1 MAQESK
7 KLYGI
12 PVLKSFVKSKQ
23 IHRFINKSGKLQF
36 KNYHKIKKFVHENE
50 DLGFSAGEL
59 YALNLLNQLYLDII
73 EYYEENNFSDCFDE
87 LKNQIKNSI
96 SKKDLEFLENELFK
110 RYNLKKGR
118 IENSSQ
124 LFSELILIWLDNN
137 NESLHKYSKI
147 FDYTEIN
154 SEHHFEKLM
163 DEVDIFFSE
172 HKEVKK
178 GLNLLQFL
186 NLPARLFPDSLQ
198 KQLEFIKD
206 NWSEYLGDISEKLL
220 RSEDYLKEE
229 EKRFSPAGVNE
240 LEVPVFREEEPE
252 RFTRDEDWMPNLVL
266 IAKNIHVWLEQ
277 LSRKYERWIRY
288 FDDIP
293 DEELKLLAKRGFTGI
308 WFIGLWERS
317 PISRKIKHLTGN
329 VGAEASAYSV
339 INYQPAAELG
349 GWESLHKLKSR
360 AKNYGIRLG
369 VDMVPNHTGLD
380 SDWIVEHPDWFLS
393 VNEPPFPGYSFNGPN
408 LSDREEIEVYLE
420 DHYYDSSDAA
430 VVFKLYHR
438 LRDKVYYIYHGND
451 GTGLPWNDTAQLDYL
466 NPEVREAV
474 KNMILEIAHNFSII
488 RFDAAMTLA
497 KRHIRRLWYPQP
509 GEGGD
514 IPSRS
519 NFGMSRKKF
528 NKIMPN
534 EFWREVVDKVESE
547 APDTLLLAE
556 AFWMMEGYFV
566 RTLGMHRVYNSAFM
580 NMLENEKNRNFKQL
594 IFDVLQFNPGIL
606 KRFVNFMSNPDEET
620 AIDQFGADDKYFGTC
635 VLMSTLPGLPMFAHG
650 QVEGLSE
657 KYGMDFLKPRLAE
670 KENQYLIHRHEKEI
684 SPLLRK
690 RYQFSG
696 VEKFFIFNF
705 KTESGTVNDDV
716 ISYANN
722 SAGEKS
728 LVVFNNKFSDTDGFL
743 KLGINYNR
751 RKDDKSFFQDKFS
764 ISEILE
770 LNNENTAWIT
780 FIDKTTGNEYLR
792 SVSELNNVGLRLELQ
807 AFQYHVFIDFK
818 QISDGESR
826 IWKKLF
832 DHFGYGGV
840 DSWDKEYRKIQ
851 LGPILEPGKAIIN
864 KGVLKTLYRIR
875 QDETTT
881 AEFVDEFKFRLHEL
895 DEAIIEFAEMP
906 KPIKI
911 APHVK
916 KSFSEFFK
924 IPKFSFESEKK
935 DYLLFIWI
943 FISSINRLSQKIQGL
958 NDFYE
963 KYGINFLIEDFLQKE
978 FSRYASKLQ
987 NMIDF
992 FLHNLE
998 ISEHKYKN
1006 FTEFFKELLQK
1017 NSVSDL
1023 INVHTWKETYWFD
1036 KDLMEYLFNLSW
1048 YFYYKNYR
1056 TRFTEKLEKN
1066 IAQNFSLIED
1076 SEYKYDKLINLL
1088 PGKTN
1093 GKKQKK

>member
-12 PVLKSFVKSKQ
+12 PVLNSFVKSKQ
-23 IHRFINKSGKLQF
+23 LQPFINKSGKLQF
-36 KNYHKIKKFVHENE
+36 NNYHKITKFVHENE
-50 DLGFSAGEL
+50 DLEFSAGEL
-59 YALNLLNQLYLDII
+59 YALNLLNKLYLDII
-73 EYYEENNFSDCFDE
+73 EYYQENIYSDCFAE
-87 LKNQIKNSI
+87 LENQIEKSI
-96 SKKDLEFLENELFK
+96 SKKNLRFLKKELFK
-110 RYNLKKGR
+110 KYNLKKGR
-118 IENSSQ
+118 IKNSSQ

-154 SEHHFEKLM
+154 SEQHFEKLM
-163 DEVDIFFSE
+163 DDVDIFFSE

-178 GLNLLQFL
+178 GFNLLQFL

-206 NWSEYLGDISEKLL
+206 NWSEYLGDISEQLL

-240 LEVPVFREEEPE
+240 LEAPVFSEEEPE
-252 RFTRDEDWMPNLVL
+252 RFTRDEHWMPNLVL

-293 DEELKLLAKRGFTGI
+293 EEELKLLAKRGFTGI

-339 INYQPAAELG
+339 INYQPASELG

-360 AKNYGIRLG
+360 AQNYGIRLG

-408 LSDREEIEVYLE
+408 LSDRKEIEVYLE

-474 KNMILEIAHNFSII
+474 ENKILEIAHNFSII

-580 NMLENEKNRNFKQL
+580 NMLKNEKNRNFKQL

-635 VLMSTLPGLPMFAHG
+635 VVMSTMPGLPMFAHG
-650 QVEGLSE
+650 QVEGFSE
-657 KYGMDFLKPRLAE
+657 KYGMDFLKPRLSE

-684 SPLLRK
+684 FPLLRK

-722 SAGEKS
+722 SAGENS

-743 KLGINYNR
+743 DLGINYNR
-751 RKDDKSFFQDKFS
+751 RKDNKSFFQDKFG

-770 LNNENTAWIT
+770 LNNEDTAWIM
-780 FIDKTTGNEYLR
+780 FIDKTTGKEYLR
-792 SVSELNNVGLRLELQ
+792 SVSELNNVGLRLQLQ

-832 DHFGYGGV
+832 DHFGYSGV

-875 QDETTT
+875 QDETTP

-1017 NSVSDL
+1017 NSVRDL

-1088 PGKTN
+1088 PGKNN